1 MTAARDH
8 APRAGQAL
16 ALLLATVLAGPAWAD
31 DARGRPVPLLPEY
44 VQECG
49 ACHLAYPP
57 RLLPAASWQRQMQ
70 RLQSHYGSDASLDA
84 VLTQKL
90 SVWLQAEAGTGK
102 RAREQ
107 PPEDRITRAAWFVRE
122 HDVVPAT
129 TWKLPAVKSAA
140 QCSACHTR
148 ADQGDFSERHIR
160 LPR

>member
-1 MTAARDH
+1 M
-8 APRAGQAL
+8 
-16 ALLLATVLAGPAWAD
+16 ALLLAAVLAGPASAD

-44 VQECG
+44 AQECG

-57 RLLPAASWQRQMQ
+57 RLLPAASWQRQMR
-70 RLQSHYGSDASLDA
+70 RLQTHYGSDASLDA
-84 VLTQKL
+84 ALTQKL
-90 SVWLQAEAGTGK
+90 SDWLQTQAGSGK

-107 PPEDRITRAAWFVRE
+107 PPDDRITRASWFVRE
-122 HDVVPAT
+122 HDEVPIA
-129 TWKLPAVKSAA
+129 TWKLQSVKSPA